1 MKAGKKPTRAER
13 ELIKSNRLQP
23 ANWLIERR
31 LLGEIH
37 IINRVSNKKRI
48 IHT

>member
-13 ELIKSNRLQP
+13 ELIRNKKLQP

-31 LLGEIH
+31 PLGEIH
-37 IINRVSNKKRI
+37 LINRISGKKRI

>member
-1 MKAGKKPTRAER
+1 MKSGKKPTRAER
-13 ELIKSNRLQP
+13 ELIASHRLQP

-31 LLGEIH
+31 VDGEVH
-37 IINRVSNKKRI
+37 LINRISNKKRI